1 MEHNRQLVYE
11 EKSDAYLKFP
21 LRIILDGVLDKQNVG
36 MMFRLSDALCVEC
49 VHLCADSPAPPN
61 KLISRTAR
69 SADRHVPYTYHEKV
83 EDCIQ
88 ELKNQGFT
96 VVALEITNRSKA
108 IQIFDFKAMGKLAFV
123 VGSEQRG
130 VSKAALANVDC
141 SAHIPMHGIGFSMNV
156 ACSLAVALYE
166 VVSQFKKK

>member
-1 MEHNRQLVYE
+1 MENNRQLIYE

-21 LRIILDGVLDKQNVG
+21 LRIVLDSVLDRQNVG
-36 MMFRLSDALCVEC
+36 MMFRISDALCVEQ
-49 VHLCADSPAPPN
+49 VHLCADSPTPPS

-69 SADRHVPYTYHEKV
+69 SADRHVPHTYHEKV

-88 ELKNQGFT
+88 MLQNQGFT
-96 VVALEITNRSKA
+96 VVAIEITNQSKP
-108 IQIFDFKAMGKLAFV
+108 IETFDFKAMGKVALV

-130 VSKAALANVDC
+130 VSAEALANVDC

-156 ACSLAVALYE
+156 ACSLSVALYE